1 MDVHQLEVFL
11 SVLETGSVTK
21 GAERVHLS
29 PAAVSLQL
37 QSLSQ
42 HLQTEL
48 FVRSG
53 RKLAPTAMAFRLAE
67 QARTVIGQMRRIEA
81 DFQGEAKEDTRP
93 FQFATGVTTLV
104 YRLGGP
110 LRMLRKQY
118 PHIELHVTVANT
130 EEIVAGLF
138 DRRFDLGLISLP
150 VSEKNLTTVPL
161 FDEDLLVVRPS
172 PTRIRGGQIGTIR
185 ASELARVSWLL
196 YPKESN
202 MRSIIDTFFARVGI
216 EPHVVMEAA
225 DTEAIKRLV
234 ESGFGYSILPAF
246 SLKGQSRFFHT
257 MRIAGHR
264 LLRSQALAMV
274 DSTYPRALSLK
285 ISDFIRRSLQ
295 QEK

>member
-37 QSLSQ
+37 QGLAD

-53 RKLAPTAMAFRLAE
+53 RKLAPTSMAFRLGE
-67 QARTVIGQMRRIEA
+67 HARAVIGHMHRIEA
-81 DFQGEAKEDTRP
+81 DFNGQPGEDTRP
-93 FQFATGVTTLV
+93 FHFATGVTTLV

-118 PHIELHVTVANT
+118 PQTDLHVTVANT
-130 EEIVAGLF
+130 EEIVAGLL

-150 VSEKNLTTVPL
+150 IAEPGLTTIPL
-161 FDEDLLVVRPS
+161 YDEDLLVVRPS
-172 PTRIRGGQIGTIR
+172 PTRVRGGQVGTIR
-185 ASELARVSWLL
+185 VSDLTRVPWLL
-196 YPKESN
+196 YPKQSN
-202 MRSIIDTFFARVGI
+202 MRVIIDAFFAHVGI
-216 EPHVVMEAA
+216 EPNVAMEAA

-257 MRIAGHR
+257 MRISGHKLVR
-264 LLRSQALAMV
+264 NQALAM
-274 DSTYPRALSLK
+274 TNAPYPRALTLT
-285 ISDFIRRSLQ
+285 IVEFIRRALQ
-295 QEK
+295 

>member
-11 SVLETGSVTK
+11 SVLDTGSVTR

-37 QSLSQ
+37 QGLAE

-53 RKLAPTAMAFRLAE
+53 RKLAPTSMAYRLAE
-67 QARTVIGQMRRIEA
+67 HARTVIDQMRRIES
-81 DFQGEAKEDTRP
+81 DFQGAAQEDIRP
-93 FQFATGVTTLV
+93 FHFATGVTTLV
-104 YRLGGP
+104 YRLGRP

-118 PHIELHVTVANT
+118 PRTELHVTVANT
-130 EEIVAGLF
+130 EEIVAGLL

-150 VSEKNLTTVPL
+150 VSESSITTVPL

-172 PTRIRGGQIGTIR
+172 QTKVRGGQIGSVR
-185 ASELARVSWLL
+185 VSDMARVPWLL
-196 YPKESN
+196 YPKQSN
-202 MRSIIDTFFARVGI
+202 MRTIIDAFFAHAGI
-216 EPHVVMEAA
+216 EPNVVMEAA

-257 MRIAGHR
+257 MRITGHKLVR
-264 LLRSQALAMV
+264 NQALAMV
-274 DSTYPRALSLK
+274 NAAYPRALTLM
-285 ISDFIRRSLQ
+285 IADFIRRSLQ
-295 QEK
+295 

>member
-1 MDVHQLEVFL
+1 VDVHQLEVFL

-21 GAERVHLS
+21 GAERIHLS

-37 QSLSQ
+37 QSLAQ

-53 RKLAPTAMAFRLAE
+53 RKLAPTSMAFRLAE
-67 QARTVIGQMRRIEA
+67 QARVVIGQMRRIET
-81 DFQGEAKEDTRP
+81 DFHGEAHEDTRP

-104 YRLGGP
+104 YRLGRP

-118 PHIELHVTVANT
+118 PRTELHVTVANT
-130 EEIVAGLF
+130 EEIVAGLL

-150 VSEKNLTTVPL
+150 IAEPSITTIPL

-172 PTRIRGGQIGTIR
+172 ATKVRGGQIGLIR
-185 ASELARVSWLL
+185 VADLGRVPWLL
-196 YPKESN
+196 YPKQSN
-202 MRSIIDTFFARVGI
+202 MRSVIDAFFARAGI
-216 EPHVVMEAA
+216 EPNVVMEAA

-257 MRIAGHR
+257 MRVAGHKLVR
-264 LLRSQALAMV
+264 NQALAMANGA
-274 DSTYPRALSLK
+274 YPRALTLT
-285 ISDFIRRSLQ
+285 IADFIRRSL
-295 QEK
+295 E

>member
-37 QSLSQ
+37 QGLAQ
-42 HLQTEL
+42 HLQAEL

-53 RKLAPTAMAFRLAE
+53 RKLAPTSMAFRLAE
-67 QARTVIGQMRRIEA
+67 HARSVVDQMHRIEA
-81 DFQGEAKEDTRP
+81 DFHGEPEEDTRP

-104 YRLGGP
+104 YRLGRP
-110 LRMLRKQY
+110 LRLLRKQY
-118 PHIELHVTVANT
+118 PRTELHVTVANT
-130 EEIVAGLF
+130 EEIVAGLL

-150 VSEKNLTTVPL
+150 ITEPSVTTIPL
-161 FDEDLLVVRPS
+161 FDEDLLVLRPS
-172 PTRIRGGQIGTIR
+172 ATKVRGGQIGTV
-185 ASELARVSWLL
+185 RVSDLAKVPWLL
-196 YPKESN
+196 YPKQSN
-202 MRSIIDTFFARVGI
+202 MRSIIDAFFSRAGI
-216 EPHVVMEAA
+216 EPNVVMEAA

-257 MRIAGHR
+257 MRIAGHKLVR
-264 LLRSQALAMV
+264 NQALAMV
-274 DSTYPRALSLK
+274 NAAYPRGLTVTIA
-285 ISDFIRRSLQ
+285 DFIRRSLQ
-295 QEK
+295 

>member
-11 SVLETGSVTK
+11 SVLETGSVTR
-21 GAERVHLS
+21 GAERIHLS

-37 QSLSQ
+37 QSLAD

-67 QARTVIGQMRRIEA
+67 HARGVIDQIRRIES
-81 DFQGEAKEDTRP
+81 DFHGEPHEDTRP

-104 YRLGGP
+104 YRLGRP

-118 PHIELHVTVANT
+118 PRTELHVTVANT
-130 EEIVAGLF
+130 EEIVAGLL

-150 VSEKNLTTVPL
+150 ISEPITTIPL

-172 PTRIRGGQIGTIR
+172 ATRVRGGQIGSIR
-185 ASELARVSWLL
+185 IADLARVPWLL
-196 YPKESN
+196 YPKQSN
-202 MRSIIDTFFARVGI
+202 MRSVIDGFFARAGI
-216 EPHVVMEAA
+216 EPNVIMEAA

-257 MRIAGHR
+257 MRIAGHKLVR
-264 LLRSQALAMV
+264 NQALAMV
-274 DSTYPRALSLK
+274 NATYPRALTLT
-285 ISDFIRRSLQ
+285 IADFIRRSLQ
-295 QEK
+295 

>member
-1 MDVHQLEVFL
+1 MDIHQLEVFL
-11 SVLETGSVTK
+11 SVLETGSVTR

-37 QSLSQ
+37 QGLSQ
-42 HLQTEL
+42 HLQAEL

-53 RKLAPTAMAFRLAE
+53 RKLAPTAMAYRLADF
-67 QARTVIGQMRRIEA
+67 ARGVVEQMRRIET
-81 DFQGEAKEDTRP
+81 DFRGEPEEDTRP
-93 FQFATGVTTLV
+93 FHFATGVTTLV

-118 PHIELHVTVANT
+118 PRTELHVTVANT
-130 EEIVAGLF
+130 EEIVAGLL
-138 DRRFDLGLISLP
+138 DRSFDLGLISLP
-150 VSEKNLTTVPL
+150 VSEKSISTIPL

-172 PTRIRGGQIGTIR
+172 PTRVRGGQIGAVR
-185 ASELARVSWLL
+185 ASDLTRVPWLL
-196 YPKESN
+196 YPKQSN
-202 MRSIIDTFFARVGI
+202 MRSIIDTFFSRVGI

-274 DSTYPRALSLK
+274 DSAYPRALTMK
-285 ISDFIRRSLQ
+285 IADFIRRSLQ

>member
-11 SVLETGSVTK
+11 SVLDTGSVTR

-37 QSLSQ
+37 QGLAE

-53 RKLAPTAMAFRLAE
+53 RKLAPTSMAYRLAE
-67 QARTVIGQMRRIEA
+67 HARTVIDQMRRIGS
-81 DFQGEAKEDTRP
+81 DFHGAAQEDTRP
-93 FQFATGVTTLV
+93 FHFATGVTTLV
-104 YRLGGP
+104 YRLGRP

-118 PHIELHVTVANT
+118 PQTELHVTVANT
-130 EEIVAGLF
+130 EEIVAGLL
-138 DRRFDLGLISLP
+138 DRHFDLGLISLP
-150 VSEKNLTTVPL
+150 VSEPTITTIPL

-172 PTRIRGGQIGTIR
+172 QTKVRGGQIGSIR
-185 ASELARVSWLL
+185 VSDLARVPWLL
-196 YPKESN
+196 YPKQSN
-202 MRSIIDTFFARVGI
+202 MRTIIDAFFAQVGI
-216 EPHVVMEAA
+216 EPNVAMEAA

-257 MRIAGHR
+257 MRIAGHKLVR
-264 LLRSQALAMV
+264 NQALAMV
-274 DSTYPRALSLK
+274 NAAYPRALTLT
-285 ISDFIRRSLQ
+285 IADHIRRSLQ
-295 QEK
+295 

>member
-37 QSLSQ
+37 QNLAQ
-42 HLQTEL
+42 HLQAEL
-48 FVRSG
+48 FIRSG
-53 RKLAPTAMAFRLAE
+53 RKLSPTAMAFRLAE
-67 QARTVIGQMRRIEA
+67 HARAVVDQMRRIEA
-81 DFQGEAKEDTRP
+81 DFHGEPEEDTRP

-104 YRLGGP
+104 YRLGRP

-118 PHIELHVTVANT
+118 PRTELHVTVANT
-130 EEIVAGLF
+130 EEIVAGLL

-150 VSEKNLTTVPL
+150 VAEPSITTIRL

-172 PTRIRGGQIGTIR
+172 ATRVRSGQIGTIR
-185 ASELARVSWLL
+185 VADLARVPWLL
-196 YPKESN
+196 YPKQSN
-202 MRSIIDTFFARVGI
+202 MRSIIDGFFARVGL
-216 EPHVVMEAA
+216 EPNVVLEAA

-246 SLKGQSRFFHT
+246 SLRGQSRFFHT
-257 MRIAGHR
+257 MSISGHKLVR
-264 LLRSQALAMV
+264 NQALAMV
-274 DSTYPRALSLK
+274 DAAYPRALTLK
-285 ISDFIRRSLQ
+285 IADFIRKSLQ
-295 QEK
+295 

>member
-11 SVLETGSVTK
+11 SVLDTGSVTR

-37 QSLSQ
+37 QGLAE

-53 RKLAPTAMAFRLAE
+53 RKLAPTSMAYRLAE
-67 QARTVIGQMRRIEA
+67 HARTVIDQMRRIES
-81 DFQGEAKEDTRP
+81 DFQGAAQEDIRP
-93 FQFATGVTTLV
+93 FHFATGVTTLV
-104 YRLGGP
+104 YRLGRP

-118 PHIELHVTVANT
+118 SRTELHVTVANT
-130 EEIVAGLF
+130 EEIVAGLL

-150 VSEKNLTTVPL
+150 VSEPSITTIPL

-172 PTRIRGGQIGTIR
+172 QTKVRGGQIGSVR
-185 ASELARVSWLL
+185 VSDLARVPWLL
-196 YPKESN
+196 YPKQSN
-202 MRSIIDTFFARVGI
+202 MRTIIDAFFAHAGI
-216 EPHVVMEAA
+216 EPNVVMEAA

-257 MRIAGHR
+257 MRITGHKLVR
-264 LLRSQALAMV
+264 NQALAMV
-274 DSTYPRALSLK
+274 NAAYPRALTLM
-285 ISDFIRRSLQ
+285 IADFIRRSLQ
-295 QEK
+295 

>member
-37 QSLSQ
+37 QGLAE
-42 HLQTEL
+42 HLHTEL

-53 RKLAPTAMAFRLAE
+53 RKLAPTAMAHRLGE
-67 QARTVIGQMRRIEA
+67 HARDVIAQMRRIET
-81 DFQGEAKEDTRP
+81 DFNGHPHEDPRP
-93 FQFATGVTTLV
+93 FHFATGVTTLV
-104 YRLGGP
+104 YRLGRP
-110 LRMLRKQY
+110 LRMLRKEY
-118 PHIELHVTVANT
+118 PNTELHVTVANT
-130 EEIVAGLF
+130 EEIVAGLL

-150 VSEKNLTTVPL
+150 VSEPSITTIPL
-161 FDEDLLVVRPS
+161 YDEDLLVVRPS
-172 PTRIRGGQIGTIR
+172 ATRVRGGQIGSIR
-185 ASELARVSWLL
+185 AADLARVPWLL

-202 MRSIIDTFFARVGI
+202 MRVIIDGFFGQAGI

-234 ESGFGYSILPAF
+234 ESGFGYSILPAY

-257 MRIAGHR
+257 MRIAGYK
-264 LLRSQALAMV
+264 LVRSQALAMAN
-274 DSTYPRALSLK
+274 TAYPRGLTVTIA
-285 ISDFIRRSLQ
+285 DFIRRSVQ
-295 QEK
+295 

>member
-11 SVLETGSVTK
+11 SVLDTGSVTR

-37 QSLSQ
+37 QGLAD

-53 RKLAPTAMAFRLAE
+53 RKLAPTSMAFRLAE
-67 QARTVIGQMRRIEA
+67 HARTVLDQMHRIET
-81 DFQGEAKEDTRP
+81 DFHGEAQEDTRP
-93 FQFATGVTTLV
+93 FHFATGVTTLV
-104 YRLGGP
+104 YRLGRP

-118 PHIELHVTVANT
+118 PRTELHVTVANT
-130 EEIVAGLF
+130 EEIVAGLL

-150 VSEKNLTTVPL
+150 IVDSSITTIPL

-172 PTRIRGGQIGTIR
+172 STKVRGGQIGSIR
-185 ASELARVSWLL
+185 AVDLANVPWLL
-196 YPKESN
+196 YPKQSN
-202 MRSIIDTFFARVGI
+202 MRTIIDGFFAQVGI
-216 EPHVVMEAA
+216 EPNVVMEAA

-264 LLRSQALAMV
+264 LVRNQALAMV
-274 DSTYPRALSLK
+274 NAAYPRALTLTLAE
-285 ISDFIRRSLQ
+285 FIRRALQ
-295 QEK
+295 RE